1 MAQDNKIRRCIVRE
15 SDQIRSMLVGRFNLL
30 GLTNKQVVDS
40 ARKKGVMFN
49 EASFC
54 RYVKT
59 GNVKN
64 SLTTDSI
71 MFLCE
76 EYGIDLSLKVKR
88 RSKWHSEI

>member
-1 MAQDNKIRRCIVRE
+1 MAQNNKVRRCIVRE
-15 SDQIRSMLVGRFNLL
+15 SEAIRLMLVGRFNLL

-40 ARKKGVMFN
+40 ARSKGVMFN

-76 EYGIDLSLKVKR
+76 EYGVDLSISVKR
-88 RSKWHSEI
+88 RSKWHREM